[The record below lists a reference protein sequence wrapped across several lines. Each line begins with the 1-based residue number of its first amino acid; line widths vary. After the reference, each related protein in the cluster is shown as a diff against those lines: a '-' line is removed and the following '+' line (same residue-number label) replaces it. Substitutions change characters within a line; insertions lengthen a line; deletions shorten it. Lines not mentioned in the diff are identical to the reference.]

1 MMQLD
6 TILHGDALERLREL
20 PDNSV
25 DAIVTDPPAGISFMG
40 KDWDNFSGKPAR
52 DSQPILDAAP
62 RINRQSTSP
71 FPYGGDSRPGKAERD
86 AFIAFMS
93 AVMAEALRVLK
104 PGGHA
109 LVWALPRTSHWTALA
124 LEDAGFEIRDC
135 VYHLFG
141 SGFPKSLDVSKAI
154 DKMTGAQREVV
165 ETRQTKDIRRNVKK
179 DAEIGWT
186 TRQGKFSPGAPSQT
200 MEYQETA
207 PATPDAREW
216 DGWGTALKPAVECW
230 WLCRKP
236 LSEPT
241 VAKNVLKWGTGAI
254 NVDGC
259 RVGNET
265 RVNHAAGNKPGGNSY
280 NLSVVGMPQN
290 AKSHATQGRWPANLV
305 MSHTLF
311 CVQRGVQL
319 IKSNSSRGKP
329 SCGQP
334 ATRNGVTYGLPN
346 NGQGIHYDDEN
357 GNETVELW
365 ECAPDCPVAMLD
377 EQSGISKSSDRLVHH
392 NAHKPN
398 AYDNFNN
405 ERITGGHNDQGGAS
419 RYFQRFLYEP
429 KASRA
434 ERNRGCEELPSGQTF
449 DKNTSKQIAH
459 INHATGETTYNEYQ
473 PSANNNHHPT
483 VKPLALM
490 RWLIRLITPPGGVVL
505 DCFAGSGSTLV
516 AAKEEGFSFIGI
528 EREQEYFVII
538 TARLKAVS

>member
-1 MMQLD
+1 MILD

-20 PDNSV
+20 PDNSI

-40 KDWDNFSGKPAR
+40 KDWDNP
-52 DSQPILDAAP
+52 DY
-62 RINRQSTSP
+62 
-71 FPYGGDSRPGKAERD
+71 FPYRNRNAEAKKSGREEAVANYGIGYARGNKVDNLDYSKKGRD
-86 AFIAFMS
+86 AFISSMS
-93 AVMAEALRVLK
+93 SVMQEAARVLK

-154 DKMTGAQREVV
+154 DKMAGAERQVV
-165 ETRQTKDIRRNVKK
+165 GSRQTKDIRRNIKK
-179 DAEIGWT
+179 DAAQGWN
-186 TRQGKFSPGAPSQT
+186 TRQGKFGAGAPSQT
-200 MEYQETA
+200 MEYEYTA

-236 LSEPT
+236 LAEPT

-259 RVGNET
+259 RVGLNDSDAKAMERCNT
-265 RVNHAAGNKPGGNSY
+265 PGSGRFHSGGGQIGTFERSNASKP
-280 NLSVVGMPQN
+280 LDT
-290 AKSHATQGRWPANLV
+290 KQGRWPANLV

-311 CVQRGVQL
+311 CVQRGSQL
-319 IKSNSSRGKP
+319 IKGNASGYNWKP
-329 SCGQP
+329 SNNDNPSQINRG
-334 ATRNGVTYGLPN
+334 ANIKSGV
-346 NGQGIHYDDEN
+346 HY
-357 GNETVELW
+357 GNEEVELW

-377 EQSGISKSSDRLVHH
+377 QQSGTSKSTQGSNGGASKFFGVHGRSR
-392 NAHKPN
+392 
-398 AYDNFNN
+398 DDGFND
-405 ERITGGHNDQGGAS
+405 IGGAS
-419 RYFQRFLYEP
+419 RYFSRFQYTP

-434 ERNRGCEELPSGQTF
+434 ERNRGCEELPE
-449 DKNTSKQIAH
+449 
-459 INHATGETTYNEYQ
+459 HAGRTCYDAQYHEGGGKLPAQ
-473 PSANNNHHPT
+473 PGNHHPT

-528 EREQEYFVII
+528 EREQEYFDIA